1 MVGGIGKHERSDII
15 KGIGIRTLNGPSG
28 LSGIGTLR
36 GSVKSLDAVSSE
48 MVHGKSKKFCFDL
61 RKPLAS
67 ENQIKEPSIVV
78 VATGRRGSCSNGAKH
93 WPWSLTGVTAP
104 FFLPSILEGT
114 AVAFS
119 YLKGV
124 ACKGFAGS
132 SNGAKQQSNR
142 HSLRSEKHSSSFGR
156 NHHYRDCDAYR
167 SNGERSVQGGYR
179 DHYSYRDPYPTAFEV
194 SNYFTGR
201 NDAYK
206 RSQSMVV
213 SGKNAEE
220 RQVSPDI
227 SRVPSP
233 RLSSPNSASSMI
245 GLDGLAS
252 SMAEVCALTGS
263 NNTRHSSVQR
273 TLLSSPI
280 CCMPLASIN
289 NCATPAQ
296 TSMVAPFTGL
306 KSTSAFPVT
315 RKVNDI
321 TFISS
326 NGGKVSCTERNIN
339 TTQLKWEFNL
349 LGRPMDVCDFNRR
362 DWINGSERRVAPGF
376 VKGGDSVVW
385 SRKFSDQVCDRSTL
399 QHVLETIRG
408 AKRMIMGHTI
418 QETGINGV
426 CDNKAI
432 RIDVGMSK
440 GCGDGLP

>member
-1 MVGGIGKHERSDII
+1 MVQSNNL
-15 KGIGIRTLNGPSG
+15 IGIRYVQKSIPAVLVEIII
-28 LSGIGTLR
+28 IGTVMHTTTVR
-36 GSVKSLDAVSSE
+36 DQ
-48 MVHGKSKKFCFDL
+48 SKGL
-61 RKPLAS
+61 
-67 ENQIKEPSIVV
+67 
-78 VATGRRGSCSNGAKH
+78 
-93 WPWSLTGVTAP
+93 
-104 FFLPSILEGT
+104 
-114 AVAFS
+114 
-119 YLKGV
+119 
-124 ACKGFAGS
+124 
-132 SNGAKQQSNR
+132 
-142 HSLRSEKHSSSFGR
+142 
-156 NHHYRDCDAYR
+156 
-167 SNGERSVQGGYR
+167 R

-213 SGKNAEE
+213 SREKCFGFGSIQKAMFERRFPSLEAEE

-233 RLSSPNSASSMI
+233 RTSSMI

-263 NNTRHSSVQR
+263 NNTVNSSVQQN
-273 TLLSSPI
+273 TPLISS

-289 NCATPAQ
+289 NYATPAQ

-385 SRKFSDQVCDRSTL
+385 SRKFSDQVCHRSAL

-408 AKRMIMGHTI
+408 AKRMIMGRTI